1 VVLIDDNPADLM
13 LIEESVSELRGM
25 ATITGYRSG
34 AQALEAMLQPEAV
47 LPDLLLLDVNMPGMN
62 GFDLLSILKSNAKLK
77 LIPVVMLAGSAQ
89 ATDVS
94 RSHPENQDRVA
105 LMVCQRELSANRFPQ
120 RLNESSTSAQR
131 GLTESH
137 RGISG

>member
-13 LIEESVSELRGM
+13 LTEESVSELRGM

-94 RSHPENQDRVA
+94 KAYSLFATAYLIKAQSLPESVEQMET
-105 LMVCQRELSANRFPQ
+105 LMRFWWESLSGDWT
-120 RLNESSTSAQR
+120 ST
-131 GLTESH
+131 EK
-137 RGISG
+137 